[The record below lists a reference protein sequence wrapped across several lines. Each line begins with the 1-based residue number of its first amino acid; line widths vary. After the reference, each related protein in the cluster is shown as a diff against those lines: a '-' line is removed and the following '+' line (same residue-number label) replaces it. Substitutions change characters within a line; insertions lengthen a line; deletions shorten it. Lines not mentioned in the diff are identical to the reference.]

1 MHKKIKKKMHF
12 SIKKSL
18 GYGADIEE
26 KKLLSDWKKRTR
38 ELCKPCWEL
47 HYCPYGPV
55 VEEFPLLPVL
65 RKEAKEHN
73 EYLKT
78 CLKTG
83 LLGSGV
89 ILDKTRKKWFSK
101 EVKEFTITHYPEKI
115 PRVLEEAACRV
126 FGHVCPV
133 YFVAEPL
140 TETKN
145 RRKHSRSIPRDVML
159 KVVRRDGQIC
169 QECHNPVPDNQTEF
183 DHIIPFSKGGRST
196 VENLRLVHEK
206 CNRKKR
212 ASLDNILSKNPIEHL
227 WELQKKKK
235 NR

>member
-1 MHKKIKKKMHF
+1 MHP

-18 GYGADIEE
+18 GYKPNIKE
-26 KKLLSDWKKRTR
+26 KELLSDWKKRTA

-55 VEEFPLLPVL
+55 VEGFPLLPVL
-65 RKEAKEHN
+65 REEAKEHN
-73 EYLKT
+73 DYLKI

-83 LLGSGV
+83 KLGNGAT
-89 ILDKTRKKWFSK
+89 LDKAKRNWFIK
-101 EVKEFTITHYPEKI
+101 EVKEFKASDYPEEI
-115 PRVLEEAACRV
+115 SRVLVVAACRV

-145 RRKHSRSIPRDVML
+145 RRKHNRSIPRDVML

-169 QECHNPVPDNQTEF
+169 QECYEPVPDNQVEF

-196 VENLRLVHEK
+196 VENLRLIHKK
-206 CNRKKR
+206 CNRRKSSSLKK
-212 ASLDNILSKNPIEHL
+212 ILSENPIEHL
-227 WELQKKKK
+227 WELRKQSKKEGK
-235 NR
+235 NSQ